1 MAALTSACL
10 SRPPWA
16 AGALLAALMLHACS
30 APETPPRPILT
41 ERCVPVSTA
50 LPISLPVLTPGGG
63 TLRVAVRQRGISLT
77 AQLIGDAASI
87 AAASPVDRY
96 GEITLLADSRLAHP
110 YTVRI
115 LSRDSPDITGE
126 VCVATE
132 LVDPSDRVRL
142 AAERAFADGG
152 AATRARRWQAAF
164 DDYLTAARGFDHID
178 RQRSAEARQAMAQL
192 AYRQLRRSRDGYVL
206 AQRALTDFGP
216 SADPGLRSALTELQ
230 ANIVVESTDVDP
242 RARRAHALQL
252 LDLSAALARRAHFG
266 ARELA
271 RLMILRGFLEFAS
284 GDERAASGFFTHA
297 AAQCQT
303 LGDWECH
310 ARAQQ
315 DAASIAEE
323 SGDSAV
329 AVRGFADALESL
341 DPEVAPELSA
351 DIWDNLGRTQGYVGL
366 FTLGEQSDL
375 QAVRLYA
382 SLDDCEGARRALS
395 TLGSILVHVG
405 SVADGVVY
413 LGRALSHNCAA
424 MLAGA
429 SADTAAVASAPAAA
443 ETMRDDAGGT
453 AAAIGAACE
462 DLPAP
467 ATLSE
472 QSASAV
478 FRALLAINYGAA
490 IEADTKAAQRCL
502 TAAVPY
508 AVTPRLQM
516 RLANAIGFAYIDKAD
531 PARARESFTRALE
544 VADQAAFAPTH
555 QNRAVAYI
563 GLARASLLAGHPDE
577 ARRNSTR
584 ALLLASTRADV
595 GQVIDALQVL
605 AMALTATGDRTNAIQ
620 ILRTAANLIEQVSI
634 GDIDAEARATF
645 LATQHGVFEE
655 LTDALVA
662 DAQATV
668 AGDESQ
674 RRVWAAFAVSERGR
688 ARSLQYAMSQTRDN
702 DPLAAHAHLARDYQE
717 LLPRVAAVAASS
729 ATGADWSAAVS
740 QLASA
745 SLDGEDTHDPMTQ
758 AQLVPQLDR
767 LNATLVEYATGRDAM
782 YAFVIDAGTIQ
793 VVRLGSRRRITA
805 AAAALYERLHDP
817 ESAAVDIQRAAKNL
831 GELVLWPLSAG
842 MSRTRVLFIADDSLH
857 TVPFAVLPWSQEL
870 KSALVLQHAETAVVP
885 SALFMMH
892 HPDVRTLVGAAP
904 RFELIGDPIFQAAAW
919 RRECS
924 VQGAAPPPTIAGA
937 ARAAPDWAESLPRLP
952 GSRAEV
958 LAIADLARAA
968 LPASRIGMHL
978 GCMATP
984 NALREAAGAAPDVL
998 HIATHGYID
1007 ALRPRLSA
1015 LALTRESQTDPGSG
1029 DFSLLDIL
1037 ATKTAARLVVLSACD
1052 TSRGRLLPGEGVL
1065 GPAQAFLASGATSVL
1080 ASYWRIDDAAT
1091 ASFMQTFYRYLLSER
1106 LPVATALRR
1115 AQLEHSSTDSA
1126 HNWAGFAVFGWPDA
1140 AP

>member
-1 MAALTSACL
+1 
-10 SRPPWA
+10 
-16 AGALLAALMLHACS
+16 MLQACS
-30 APETPPRPILT
+30 APAAPPRPLLT
-41 ERCVPVSTA
+41 QRCLPVSTA
-50 LPISLPVLTPGGG
+50 LPITLPLLTPGGG

-77 AQLIGDAASI
+77 AELIGDAASV
-87 AAASPVDRY
+87 ATTSPVDRY

-115 LSRDSPDITGE
+115 RSRDSPDITGE

-132 LVDPSDRVRL
+132 LFDPSDRVRL
-142 AAERAFADGG
+142 SAERAFADGG

-192 AYRQLRRSRDGYVL
+192 ASRQLRRSRDGYVL
-206 AQRALTDFGP
+206 AQRALADFGP
-216 SADPGLRSALTELQ
+216 NADPGVRSALTELQ
-230 ANIVVESTDVDP
+230 ASIVVESTDVEP

-271 RLMILRGFLEFAS
+271 RLTILRGFLEFAR
-284 GDERAASGFFTHA
+284 GDARAATGFFTRA

-303 LGDWECH
+303 LRDWECH
-310 ARAQQ
+310 ALAEQN
-315 DAASIAEE
+315 AASIAEE

-329 AVRGFADALESL
+329 ALRGFADALKSL
-341 DPEVAPELSA
+341 DPDVAPQLSA
-351 DIWDNLGRTQGYVGL
+351 DVWDNLGRMQGYVGL
-366 FTLGEQSDL
+366 FSLGEQSQL
-375 QAVRLYA
+375 QAIRLYA
-382 SLDDCEGARRALS
+382 SLGDCEGARRALS
-395 TLGSILVHVG
+395 TLGSILVHAG
-405 SVADGVVY
+405 SVADAVIY
-413 LGRALSHNCAA
+413 LGRALSHDCAA

-429 SADTAAVASAPAAA
+429 SADTAAADSVHAAQ
-443 ETMRDDAGGT
+443 TMRDDAGGT

-516 RLANAIGFAYIDKAD
+516 RLANATGFAYIDKAD
-531 PARARESFTRALE
+531 SARARESFTRALE

-577 ARRNSTR
+577 ARRNSAR
-584 ALLLASTRADV
+584 ALLLGSARADV
-595 GQVIDALQVL
+595 GQIIGALQVL
-605 AMALTATGDRTNAIQ
+605 AMGLTETGDRTNAIQ

-634 GDIDAEARATF
+634 GDLDAEVRATF

-662 DAQATV
+662 DAQPTA

-674 RRVWAAFAVSERGR
+674 SRIWAAFAVSERGR

-702 DPLAAHAHLARDYQE
+702 DPLAAHAHPARDYQE
-717 LLPRVAAVAASS
+717 LLPRVAAVAASA
-729 ATGADWSAAVS
+729 ATGAEWSAAVR
-740 QLASA
+740 QLESA
-745 SLDGEDTHDPMTQ
+745 SLDGRHMSEPVTQ
-758 AQLVPQLDR
+758 AQLLPQLER
-767 LNATLVEYATGRDAM
+767 LNATLVEYATGRDDM
-782 YAFVIDAGTIQ
+782 YAFVIDAGIIQ
-793 VVRLGSRRRITA
+793 VVPLGSRKRITA

-817 ESAAVDIQRAAKNL
+817 ESAAADIQHAAKNL
-831 GELVLWPLSAG
+831 GQLALWPLSAR
-842 MSRTRVLFIADDSLH
+842 MSRTRVIFIADDSLH
-857 TVPFAVLPWSQEL
+857 TVPFAVLPWSQEP
-870 KSALVLQHAETAVVP
+870 KSTLVLQHAETAVVP

-892 HPDVRTLVGAAP
+892 HPDVGSLAGPAP

-924 VQGAAPPPTIAGA
+924 VQGAAPQAPIAGA
-937 ARAAPDWAESLPRLP
+937 ARAAPAWAESLPRLP

-968 LPASRIGMHL
+968 LPASRIEMHL

-984 NALREAAGAAPDVL
+984 SALREAAGAAPAVL
-998 HIATHGYID
+998 HIATHGYVD

-1015 LALTRESQTDPGSG
+1015 LALTRETDSG
-1029 DFSLLDIL
+1029 GGEFNLLDIL
-1037 ATKTAARLVVLSACD
+1037 ALKTAARLVVLSACD

-1091 ASFMQTFYRYLLSER
+1091 ASFMQTFYKYLLSER

-1115 AQLEHSSTDSA
+1115 AQLEHSSMDSA